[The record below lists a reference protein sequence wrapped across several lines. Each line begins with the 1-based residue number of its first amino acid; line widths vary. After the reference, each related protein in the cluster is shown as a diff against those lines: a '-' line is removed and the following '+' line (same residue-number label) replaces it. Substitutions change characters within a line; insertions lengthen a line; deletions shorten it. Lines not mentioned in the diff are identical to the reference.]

1 MESGYRK
8 NVGMQIVAAAILL
21 AGAVAGVRIPVTM
34 VSSVSSATAHVG
46 DSFTFR
52 TTESERAEDTLVPAG
67 TLGYGVVTAVSH
79 AVGTH
84 RGTLTLNPEYLQL
97 SSGARV
103 RVAAANPAETSYAAR
118 RHLFP
123 VAFPLGPFIVFGGV
137 QNPGRDVTIGP
148 GTSFDVVTTH

>member
-1 MESGYRK
+1 MGL
-8 NVGMQIVAAAILL
+8 QIVVATTVLL
-21 AGAVAGVRIPVTM
+21 GVVAGVRIPVTM
-34 VSSVSSATAHVG
+34 VSSVNSATAHIG

-52 TTESERAEDTLVPAG
+52 TTESVRLSDTLVPAG

-84 RGTLTLNPEYLQL
+84 RGTLTLSPEYLQL
-97 SSGARV
+97 TSETRVDVAPASSG
-103 RVAAANPAETSYAAR
+103 ETSYAAR

-123 VAFPLGPFIVFGGV
+123 VPFPVGPFIVVGGV

-148 GTSFDVVTTH
+148 GTSFDVMTTH